1 MYFTQYF
8 VLSKR
13 THQTDNHSPK
23 CQAIHNMHI
32 AQLVKN
38 KNSMLCTKKKS
49 NDSKLLELMGGGECF
64 GSLVDVE
71 KVLE

>member
-1 MYFTQYF
+1 MVTPLHIAVCKLIQQVLIISFAQHIA
-8 VLSKR
+8 LSKR

-38 KNSMLCTKKKS
+38 KNSYVAYK
-49 NDSKLLELMGGGECF
+49 EE
-64 GSLVDVE
+64 E
-71 KVLE
+71 